1 MRIKCKRRPF
11 SLEVRLTFFISLAT
25 LITFATFAAIMLIS
39 VQNHFAEQDIRSLKQ
54 INTAL
59 TAILENPQESEQQ
72 KIDKMS
78 ILLPSY
84 RHISVLLLGSG
95 NKVIYRSPDGLALMP
110 VIGTAGFADAQSSGD
125 VFEWSDGRM
134 QHDSTM
140 RENKS
145 MSPSSWRIMAST
157 VNAPDGMGI
166 KKDTLLIALSI
177 DFHLHYLDGLKYNL
191 LLIASLMSLLIIL
204 TVYFAVHK
212 GHQPLRNVSIKI
224 KNITS
229 DNLDVRL
236 DPARV
241 PIELEQLVISFN
253 SMISRIEDVF
263 TRQVN
268 FSADI
273 AHEIRTPI
281 TNLVTQTEI
290 ALSQQRS
297 EKELEDVLYSSL
309 EEYNRMAKMVSD
321 MLFLSQADNNQLIL
335 EQMPLDLKAETIKVI
350 DFFEAWAEERE
361 VGLVLDGDSGMVE
374 GDRLMLRRVINNLL
388 SNAIR
393 YTPAGHSVAV
403 HIQENAEWVELTV
416 ENPGTPIPQEHLPR
430 LFDRFYRVDPSRQR
444 KSEGSGS
451 GIGLAIVK
459 SIVIA
464 HKGKIS
470 VASDLYSTRFI
481 LTLPRLHA

>member
-1 MRIKCKRRPF
+1 MKSNGKRRPF
-11 SLEVRLTFFISLAT
+11 SLEIRLTFFISLAT
-25 LITFATFAAIMLIS
+25 IFTFAAFATIMLIS
-39 VQNHFAEQDIRSLKQ
+39 VQNHFAEQDIKRLKQ
-54 INTAL
+54 IHTAL
-59 TAILENPQESEQQ
+59 TAILENPEESEQQ
-72 KIDKMS
+72 KIDKMN
-78 ILLPSY
+78 IILPSY
-84 RHISVLLLGSG
+84 RHISVLLLGPG
-95 NKVIYRSPDGLALMP
+95 NHVIYRSPDGLALMP
-110 VIGTAGFADAQSSGD
+110 VISTAGFADTKSSGE
-125 VFEWSDGRM
+125 VFQWSDDRM
-134 QHDSTM
+134 PHNIFM
-140 RENKS
+140 RDDKS
-145 MSPSSWRIMAST
+145 MSQPSWRIMVST
-157 VNAPDGMGI
+157 VNVSDGMEI

-177 DFHLHYLDGLKYNL
+177 DFHLHYLDVLRYKL
-191 LLIASLMSLLIIL
+191 LLIALLMSLLIIL

-212 GHQPLRNVSIKI
+212 GHQPLRNVSMKI

-263 TRQVN
+263 TRQAN

-297 EKELEDVLYSSL
+297 EKELRDVLYSSL
-309 EEYNRMAKMVSD
+309 EEHNRMAKMVSD
-321 MLFLSQADNNQLIL
+321 MLFLAQAENNQLIP
-335 EQMPLDLKAETIKVI
+335 EKIPLDLRVEIIKVF
-350 DFFEAWAEERE
+350 DFFEALAEERE
-361 VGLVLDGDSGMVE
+361 VGLVLDGDTGIVE

-393 YTPAGHSVAV
+393 YTPAGHSVVV
-403 HIQENAEWVELTV
+403 HIHENTEWVKLTV
-416 ENPGTPIPQEHLPR
+416 ENPGTPVPKECLPR

-444 KSEGSGS
+444 KSEGN

-459 SIVIA
+459 SIVVA

-470 VASDLYSTRFI
+470 VASDLHSTRFT